1 MNMNGFL
8 NIYKPKGV
16 SSAKVLNSLKKS
28 LKGVTIGHMGTLD
41 PLASGVLPD
50 RKSVV

>member
-8 NIYKPKGV
+8 NIYKPKGA

-41 PLASGVLPD
+41 PLASGS
-50 RKSVV
+50 SVPI